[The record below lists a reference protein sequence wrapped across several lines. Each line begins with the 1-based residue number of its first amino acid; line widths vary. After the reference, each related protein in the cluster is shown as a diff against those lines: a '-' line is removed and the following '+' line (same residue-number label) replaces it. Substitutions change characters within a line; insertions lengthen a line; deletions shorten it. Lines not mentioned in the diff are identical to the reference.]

1 MKSGP
6 PNTKI
11 TIAGQLML
19 PGPSGE
25 VRIEP
30 GALTVKDGRIASV
43 QTGGLPETFDQGG
56 PDHLI
61 TPGWIDAHLH
71 LPQVTCRGAYGKPLL
86 EWLETVV
93 FPAEIRWKD
102 PASVEEDLNR
112 LGKELLA
119 SGTTGFVAFSSNH
132 RSATLTALEWAS
144 ESKFRAR
151 IGQAVSDQHLPGP
164 LRLKTHECLRDTEFL
179 LERFPPGQAVE
190 AAVAPRFA
198 LSCSVD
204 LLCGCAQLAQTSG
217 AWIETHLA
225 ETPAETARANQL
237 HNSRDYTS
245 IYRQSGLLG
254 PRTLLGHGIYLD
266 QGEIQAIRESGSTI
280 VHCPTSN
287 SFLRSG
293 TMPLQRWGEAGLSLA
308 LGSDIAGG
316 YELSMVRTARAMLE
330 QTFFSQSAPPAA
342 AQAWWWISG
351 GNAEALGWPDLG
363 CLRPQAQ
370 ATLLVHR
377 PPKNILHGPRPLE
390 ELLWTWRDHWLE
402 AIFLAGKEINPPT

>member
-1 MKSGP
+1 MRSP
-6 PNTKI
+6 STSTEI

-19 PGPSGE
+19 PGASGE

-30 GALTVKDGRIASV
+30 GALTVKDGRITSV
-43 QTGGLPETFDQGG
+43 RTGEIPDTFDRGG
-56 PDHLI
+56 RAHLI

-71 LPQVTCRGAYGKPLL
+71 LPQVTCRGAHGKPLL

-93 FPAEIRWKD
+93 FPAEARWRD
-102 PASVEEDLNR
+102 PSAVEEDLGR
-112 LGKELLA
+112 LQTELLG
-119 SGTTGFVAFSSNH
+119 SGTTGFAAFSSND
-132 RSATLTALEWAS
+132 RSSTLRALEWAS
-144 ESKFRAR
+144 GNRFRAR

-164 LRLKTHECLRDTEFL
+164 LQLKTHECLRDTEFL

-198 LSCSVD
+198 LTCSPD
-204 LLCGCAQLAQTSG
+204 LLRGCAKLAEASE
-217 AWIETHLA
+217 AWVETHLA

-237 HNSRDYTS
+237 HNSRGYTS
-245 IYRQSGLLG
+245 IYRQSGILG

-266 QGEIQAIRESGSTI
+266 QGELQAIRESGSTI

-293 TMPLQRWGEAGLSLA
+293 TMPLQRWGQAGLSLA

-330 QTFFSQSAPPAA
+330 QTFFSGSTPPTA

-402 AIFLAGKEINPPT
+402 AIFLAGKEIPLPA